1 MGKLRIPIYSDLSPK
16 SKQRANMVLG
26 GFAALGLVMVVSGFV
41 GGPSAVNG
49 PAASKEPPKPKPL
62 GAVPGQQLDSKDV
75 WVGGAA
81 KEVTRVRDDVKSME
95 ADLRREVEAQQRI
108 NREMQEKIAAL
119 TGERGA
125 ETRAQEA
132 RRQQESNSGAQATD
146 KALAAPVPTPRVPD
160 ATNTPASL
168 GGQPRTGRLPTSV
181 TPSVQGQDG
190 YPPGQPNRA
199 YAGAAPAPATQA
211 APETPP
217 VGLIRVGRRESAGAG
232 SATGPSKDGAAGDVP
247 ATNQR
252 RVDNYLPVSH
262 TRAIL
267 IGGLAAPTGGQ
278 AQSNPVPVLLRLV
291 DMAVLPNNF
300 RAMVKDCLVVGEGF
314 GDQSAERAYIRTTVL
329 SCVLKDGTV
338 LEVPLK
344 GSIFGE
350 DGMNGMRGALV
361 QKQGQILTNALM
373 AGIASGIGSGLAQS
387 TQQVTTTAL
396 GSTATNP
403 TDTQNILKQGI
414 GTGVGKALDRLS
426 QYYISLAEKTFPV
439 IEVQGGRTVDVVVT
453 QGVYLDVNTA
463 SSGKPGQAQT
473 GASPGKAPGM
483 VRSLMRTAIDQEND
497 E

>member
-160 ATNTPASL
+160 ATNAPASL

-232 SATGPSKDGAAGDVP
+232 SAPGPSKDGATGEVP
-247 ATNQR
+247 ASSQR

-439 IEVQGGRTVDVVVT
+439 IEVQGGRTVDVAVT
-453 QGVYLDVNTA
+453 QGVYLDVNAA
-463 SSGKPGQAQT
+463 SSGKPGQTQT
-473 GASPGKAPGM
+473 SASPSKAPGM
-483 VRSLMRTAIDQEND
+483 ARSLMRTVVDQDDD